1 MKGEKP
7 IRFGR
12 VIPAFL
18 NYPQICNMFSFLN
31 EVSSTG
37 SGLGKNLLPSIP
49 PVPKFSKGFLYSV
62 FFLAINLCTAQE
74 AIQGVIPDWNFGE
87 GDVITGFKE
96 PRKIGTVSPDGNFT
110 IPLTPN
116 FIQKRKEEID
126 KNPPVSSA
134 DKTSPFMDLDRV
146 FRRRGG
152 SIVLDN
158 AIQPVG
164 SLSNVGVYGIGNMEG
179 QELFGLLIAAS
190 SETFAE
196 SVLSMPSFEFTPG
209 FLIDWY
215 YVDKAATIKG
225 VTTEE
230 SLGVDQKET
239 FTNTMEY
246 DLEFQP
252 GWNMV
257 KYEIL
262 SVFEDRDGRTY
273 PRAERYISLTSLPED
288 FEFVFVPK

>member
-1 MKGEKP
+1 
-7 IRFGR
+7 
-12 VIPAFL
+12 L
-18 NYPQICNMFSFLN
+18 FSRGA
-31 EVSSTG
+31 T
-37 SGLGKNLLPSIP
+37 
-49 PVPKFSKGFLYSV
+49 SKGITPKPRRPLHYSVRFLYTV
-62 FFLAINLCTAQE
+62 FFFTISLCTAQE
-74 AIQGVIPDWNFGE
+74 AIQGVIPGWNFGE
-87 GDVITGFKE
+87 GDVITGFQA
-96 PRKIGTVSPDGNFT
+96 PRKIGTVTAAGKFT

-126 KNPPVSSA
+126 ENRTVSAA
-134 DKTSPFMDLDRV
+134 DRTSPFMDLDRV

-152 SIVLDN
+152 SIVLEN

-179 QELFGLLIAAS
+179 QKLHGLLVAAS

-196 SVLSMPSFEFTPG
+196 SVMSMPSFAFTPG

-230 SLGVDQKET
+230 SLGVDQSET
-239 FTNTMEY
+239 FINTMEY
-246 DLEFQP
+246 DLQFQP

-262 SVFEDRDGRTY
+262 SVFEDGDGRTY
-273 PRAERYISLTSLPED
+273 PREERYVSLISLPED
-288 FEFVFVPK
+288 FEFVFIPK

>member
-1 MKGEKP
+1 MSSS
-7 IRFGR
+7 RNN
-12 VIPAFL
+12 AF
-18 NYPQICNMFSFLN
+18 
-31 EVSSTG
+31 
-37 SGLGKNLLPSIP
+37 
-49 PVPKFSKGFLYSV
+49 FSKASKGKELIRKPLGPLNFFAGFIYTV
-62 FFLAINLCTAQE
+62 FFFTMTLCSAQE
-74 AIQGVIPDWNFGE
+74 AIQGVIPEWNFGE
-87 GDVITGFKE
+87 GDVITGFRE
-96 PRKIGTVSPDGNFT
+96 PIKIGTVSPEGNFT

-116 FIQKRKEEID
+116 FIEKRKKEID
-126 KNPPVSSA
+126 ENRPVSSA

-152 SIVLDN
+152 SIVLEN

-179 QELFGLLIAAS
+179 QELYGLLVAAS
-190 SETFAE
+190 SEAFAE
-196 SVLSMPSFEFTPG
+196 SVMSMPSFEFTPG

-215 YVDKAATIKG
+215 YVDKPATIKG

-246 DLEFQP
+246 DLEFHP
-252 GWNMV
+252 GWNIV

-273 PRAERYISLTSLPED
+273 PREERYVSLKSLPED
-288 FEFVFVPK
+288 FEFVFIPK

>member
-1 MKGEKP
+1 MPKP
-7 IRFGR
+7 
-12 VIPAFL
+12 PEPL
-18 NYPQICNMFSFLN
+18 NFF
-31 EVSSTG
+31 T
-37 SGLGKNLLPSIP
+37 
-49 PVPKFSKGFLYSV
+49 GFLYTA
-62 FFLAINLCTAQE
+62 FFFTMTLSTAQE
-74 AIQGVIPDWNFGE
+74 AIQGVIPEWNFGE
-87 GDVITGFKE
+87 GDVITGFQV
-96 PRKIGTVSPDGNFT
+96 PRKIGAINAEGKFT

-116 FIQKRKEEID
+116 FIEKRKKEIEENRPI
-126 KNPPVSSA
+126 SSA

-164 SLSNVGVYGIGNMEG
+164 ILSNVGVYGIGSMED

-190 SETFAE
+190 SVTFAE
-196 SVLSMPSFEFTPG
+196 SVLSMPSFEFSPG

-230 SLGVDQKET
+230 SLSVDQNET

-246 DLEFQP
+246 NLEFQP

-262 SVFEDRDGRTY
+262 SVFKDSEGRTY
-273 PRAERYISLTSLPED
+273 PREERYVSLTSFPED
-288 FEFVFVPK
+288 FEFVFIPK

>member
-1 MKGEKP
+1 MYSS
-7 IRFGR
+7 RNN
-12 VIPAFL
+12 AF
-18 NYPQICNMFSFLN
+18 
-31 EVSSTG
+31 
-37 SGLGKNLLPSIP
+37 
-49 PVPKFSKGFLYSV
+49 FSKATTGKPFTPCVLRSHHFPYRFLGAA
-62 FFLAINLCTAQE
+62 FFFTMTLCSAQE
-74 AIQGVIPDWNFGE
+74 AIQGVIPGWNFGE
-87 GDVITGFKE
+87 GDVITGFRE
-96 PRKIGTVSPDGNFT
+96 PIKIGAVSPEGNFT

-126 KNPPVSSA
+126 QNRPVSSA

-152 SIVLDN
+152 SIVLEN

-164 SLSNVGVYGIGNMEG
+164 SLSNVGVYGIGNMED
-179 QELFGLLIAAS
+179 QELFGLLMAAS

-230 SLGVDQKET
+230 SLTVDQKET

-246 DLEFQP
+246 NLEFQP

-262 SVFEDRDGRTY
+262 SVFKDSEGRRY
-273 PRAERYISLTSLPED
+273 PREERYVSLTSFPED
-288 FEFVFVPK
+288 FEFVFIPK

>member
-1 MKGEKP
+1 MSSS
-7 IRFGR
+7 RNN
-12 VIPAFL
+12 AF
-18 NYPQICNMFSFLN
+18 
-31 EVSSTG
+31 
-37 SGLGKNLLPSIP
+37 
-49 PVPKFSKGFLYSV
+49 FSKASKGKGLIRKPLGPLNFFAGFIYTV
-62 FFLAINLCTAQE
+62 FFFTMTLCSAQE
-74 AIQGVIPDWNFGE
+74 AIQGVIPEWNFGE
-87 GDVITGFKE
+87 GDVITGFRE
-96 PRKIGTVSPDGNFT
+96 PIKIGTVSPEGNFT

-116 FIQKRKEEID
+116 FIEKRKKEID
-126 KNPPVSSA
+126 ENRPVSSA

-152 SIVLDN
+152 SIVLEN

-179 QELFGLLIAAS
+179 QELYGLLVAAS
-190 SETFAE
+190 SEAFAE
-196 SVLSMPSFEFTPG
+196 SVMSMPSFEFTPG

-230 SLGVDQKET
+230 SLGVDQTET

-246 DLEFQP
+246 DLEFHP

-273 PRAERYISLTSLPED
+273 PREERYVSLKSLPED
-288 FEFVFVPK
+288 FEFVFIPK

>member
-1 MKGEKP
+1 MPKP
-7 IRFGR
+7 PG
-12 VIPAFL
+12 PL
-18 NYPQICNMFSFLN
+18 NFF
-31 EVSSTG
+31 TG
-37 SGLGKNLLPSIP
+37 FI
-49 PVPKFSKGFLYSV
+49 YTV
-62 FFLAINLCTAQE
+62 FFFTITLCTAQE
-74 AIQGVIPDWNFGE
+74 AIQGVIPGWSFGE
-87 GDVITGFKE
+87 GDVITGFQE
-96 PRKIGTVSPDGNFT
+96 PKKIGTVNAEGHFK
-110 IPLTPN
+110 IPLTPD

-126 KNPPVSSA
+126 KNPPTSSA

-152 SIVLDN
+152 SIVLEN

-164 SLSNVGVYGIGNMEG
+164 SLSNVGVYGLGSMER
-179 QELFGLLIAAS
+179 QELFGLLIGAS
-190 SETFAE
+190 SEIFAE
-196 SVLSMPSFEFTPG
+196 SVMSMPSFKFTPG

-230 SLGVDQKET
+230 SLAVDQKET

-262 SVFEDRDGRTY
+262 SVFEDSDGQGVSPGRTVCF
-273 PRAERYISLTSLPED
+273 PDVLTGG
-288 FEFVFVPK
+288 F